1 MAGSSGIAPG
11 SSWPLNAPC
20 RNCGGPAKL
29 HSVAYS
35 LVWYRCF
42 SCGTE
47 ANWSLTSVPKADLV
61 PEEPEAA

>member
-1 MAGSSGIAPG
+1 M
-11 SSWPLNAPC
+11 NAPC
-20 RNCGGPAKL
+20 RECGHPAKF